1 MDLFLEISAKMKK
14 KKATLEERDEK
25 TEGGAASR
33 NA

>member
-1 MDLFLEISAKMKK
+1 MKK

-33 NA
+33 NAWTWG